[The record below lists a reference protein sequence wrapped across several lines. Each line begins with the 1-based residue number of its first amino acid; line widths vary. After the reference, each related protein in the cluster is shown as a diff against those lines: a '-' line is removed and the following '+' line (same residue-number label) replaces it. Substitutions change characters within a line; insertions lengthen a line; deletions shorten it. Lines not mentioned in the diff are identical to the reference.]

1 MRLAVAHLTLGNRR
15 MVAPVAEGACER
27 LMLGRG
33 LIKKGSDTLM
43 TRYAESP
50 GSCHIRSDLQRM
62 VGLMTAETVNHGL
75 AGGMG
80 IMTLGTVWDL
90 AMGLMAEVTG
100 LLRMLARV
108 LRKLLSLLLMTGQA
122 GLNNIAC
129 KNNGQRVMGIGMACQ
144 TILQLKVRTLS
155 RGVTHGT
162 LGNNL
167 GTPRTVLKVAVKTG
181 YSGLVLA
188 RIGSY
193 SRRFLF
199 MTFHTIG
206 RKQLNLGLDRCD
218 NDKQR
223 QYRESSGSQ
232 YFS

>member
-1 MRLAVAHLTLGNRR
+1 MRLAVAHLTLGNGW

-27 LMLGRG
+27 LMLCRG
-33 LIKKGSDTLM
+33 LSELCSDTLM
-43 TRYAESP
+43 AWYTETTAC
-50 GSCHIRSDLQRM
+50 CHIRRDLQRM
-62 VGLMTAETVNHGL
+62 MGLMTTETVNHGL

-80 IMTLGTVWDL
+80 IMTLGTVRDL
-90 AMGLMAEVTG
+90 AMGLMAEIAG

-108 LRKLLSLLLMTGQA
+108 LGKLLSLLLMTGQT

-129 KNNGQRVMGIGMACQ
+129 KNDGQRVMGIGMACQ
-144 TILQLKVRTLS
+144 AILELKVRTLT

-167 GTPRTVLKVAVKTG
+167 GAPRTVLKVAVKTG
-181 YSGLVLA
+181 YCGLVLA
-188 RIGSY
+188 RIGGN

-199 MTFHTIG
+199 MTFHAIG
-206 RKQLNLGLDRCD
+206 WKQLNLGLDRCD

-223 QYRESSGSQ
+223 QNRESSGSQ